1 MRKLSQLAYC
11 SALLC
16 IAFATFFANSE
27 AHADTACGPNSNA
40 TAHTG
45 AGNAANGENEYCFGT
60 PDVLQMKFYEFGLCE
75 GNADPANRSNCT
87 ALFQNTNGIDVNLS
101 AGAFADLVDAVT
113 LTEGSYSHGYIIVS
127 NTVELNLT
135 ISFSDIR
142 NTSDVPPLPPS
153 RRSGKVCYTDGR
165 KMSTESNDIAFPG
178 ETGGSIISCSAV
190 SNAENSIETL
200 TLNGCGVGYTSS
212 FPNYIYDAKGVTV
225 TTDLYLVKAD
235 GTLSNGCAADHA
247 FFAVQ
252 SLPNPVNITGDTRG
266 LDIAISLSGA
276 VSVGFTADPANN
288 AAPNDVMFNGL
299 QFIITSN

>member
-1 MRKLSQLAYC
+1 MRKLSQLNYW
-11 SALLC
+11 SAIIC
-16 IAFATFFANSE
+16 IALATFFANSE
-27 AHADTACGPNSNA
+27 AHADTTCGPNSNA
-40 TAHTG
+40 IAHTG
-45 AGNAANGENEYCFGT
+45 SGNAANGDNGYCFGT

-113 LTEGSYSHGYIIVS
+113 LTEGNYSHGYIIVS

-142 NTSDVPPLPPS
+142 NTSNVPVHG
-153 RRSGKVCYTDGR
+153 SGKVCYTDGR

-178 ETGGSIISCSAV
+178 QTGGSIISCGAV

-200 TLNGCGVGYTSS
+200 TLNGCGGGHTSS
-212 FPNYIYDAKGVTV
+212 IPNYLYDAKGVTV
-225 TTDLYLVKAD
+225 TTDLYLIQSD
-235 GTLSNGCAADHA
+235 GTLSTGCAADYA

-252 SLPNPVNITGDTRG
+252 SLPNPVNITGDTNG
-266 LDIAISLSGA
+266 LDVAISLSGA
-276 VSVGFTADPANN
+276 VSVGFTSLLNN
-288 AAPNDVMFNGL
+288 AAPTDVMFNGL

>member
-1 MRKLSQLAYC
+1 MRKLSQLNYW
-11 SALLC
+11 SAIIC

-27 AHADTACGPNSNA
+27 AHADTTCGPNSNA

-45 AGNAANGENEYCFGT
+45 AGNAANGEDEYCFGT

-135 ISFSDIR
+135 ISFSDVR
-142 NTSDVPPLPPS
+142 NTSDG
-153 RRSGKVCYTDGR
+153 RGNGEVCYTDGR
-165 KMSTESNDIAFPG
+165 KMSTESNNIAFPG
-178 ETGGSIISCSAV
+178 QTGGSIISCGAV

-212 FPNYIYDAKGVTV
+212 IPNYRYDAKGVTV
-225 TTDLYLVKAD
+225 TTDLYLIQSD
-235 GTLSNGCAADHA
+235 GTLSTGCVADYA

-252 SLPNPVNITGDTRG
+252 SLPNPVNITGDTNG
-266 LDIAISLSGA
+266 LDVAISLSGA
-276 VSVGFTADPANN
+276 VSVGFTADAANN